1 MELVYYIY
9 VTTLRYFRKNK
20 IAADPRLLRRRP
32 LPRGLL
38 LLSSSSQLL
47 FQHCSSTNTA
57 KPCTMLAK
65 FLVLCSMSLTAAS
78 VIERR
83 VRADPLLVDTMM
95 AADPLLDTDPLL
107 DNWEKEEELADLLID
122 KIEASK
128 TSSPT
133 MNPTT
138 SPSEMP
144 STAPSEY
151 PTLYPSSSPSSV
163 PSVAPSTTQ
172 YPSSSPTVS
181 AYPSAFPSSTP
192 STMPSS
198 APSISSEPTSSPSS
212 QVSYQMMKIY
222 DKKFQFPFSAMMT
235 LSH

>member
-1 MELVYYIY
+1 M
-9 VTTLRYFRKNK
+9 RF
-20 IAADPRLLRRRP
+20 AADPRLLRRRP
-32 LPRGLL
+32 PPRGLL
-38 LLSSSSQLL
+38 TLLPIAISTLL
-47 FQHCSSTNTA
+47 IDKYA
-57 KPCTMLAK
+57 KPCTMLVK

-78 VIERR
+78 ASPIERQ

-95 AADPLLDTDPLL
+95 ADPLLDTDPLL
-107 DNWEKEEELADLLID
+107 DNWETEEALADLLMD

-144 STAPSEY
+144 STSPSEY
-151 PTLYPSSSPSSV
+151 PTLYPSSSPSSA

-222 DKKFQFPFSAMMT
+222 DEKFQFPLSAIMT